1 MSAPLAWAR
10 PVFVGGVVLGGVLA
24 GPQTAL
30 AARVALLQPRVDAD
44 SKISEGK
51 RQKFHETLTAGLQE
65 AASADTVVVPASEVR
80 ETLRGSR
87 ELLECQEGACLNKA
101 AAQLKVDRLIVPQIN
116 IKGSVG
122 GSAYKIALSVYDAS
136 GAPLPILG
144 TEACGDESD
153 GCTLPRAYEAM
164 KRAAAAVAAQVATP
178 TVPEKLAPPP
188 PTPAQPVPAPTP
200 DPELGLKDPSALS
213 PGDPASASPPA
224 PYNKGYRIGWIVAA
238 AAGGAFI
245 VSSIPFLYYA
255 SKENEITCGA
265 GPRSQ
270 CPTVYTGNLGPGLG
284 LLLGG
289 GLASAGAF
297 AVLFYLDKREQKRAA
312 GQVAFHQKPLVM
324 PVLAPVAGGGLLG
337 AVGRF

>member
-10 PVFVGGVVLGGVLA
+10 PLFVGGVVLGGVLA
-24 GPQTAL
+24 GPHAAH
-30 AARVALLQPRVDAD
+30 AARVAILQPRVDAD

-80 ETLRGSR
+80 ETLHGSR

-101 AAQLKVDRLIVPQIN
+101 AAQLKADRLIVPQIN

-122 GSAYKIALSVYDAS
+122 GSAYKIALSVYDAT

-164 KRAAAAVAAQVATP
+164 KRAAAAVAAQVAVP

-188 PTPAQPVPAPTP
+188 PAPQPVPVPAP
-200 DPELGLKDPSALS
+200 DLGLKDPSAL
-213 PGDPASASPPA
+213 PLGDAAPQAASPPA

-255 SKENEITCGA
+255 SKENEITCGT
-265 GPRSQ
+265 GPRTQ

-312 GQVAFHQKPLVM
+312 GQVAFHQKPLVA
-324 PVLAPVAGGGLLG
+324 PVLAPMAGGGLLG